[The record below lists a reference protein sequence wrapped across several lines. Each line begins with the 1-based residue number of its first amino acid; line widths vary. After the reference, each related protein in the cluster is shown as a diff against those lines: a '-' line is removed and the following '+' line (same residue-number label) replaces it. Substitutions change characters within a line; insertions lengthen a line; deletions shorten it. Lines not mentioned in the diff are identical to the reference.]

1 MTHATGPACTPL
13 SHVLPQHY
21 INRFGRHLRDTLF
34 EQGLWLLGNTIGIA
48 KVGSRVSLVETT
60 PKKSRSGDPWIFF
73 TVMINNWDW
82 CGTGPYFSTFLAG
95 CSFSGYKN
103 LAKYD
108 KKAAGLEVGR
118 SGDFST
124 PA

>member
-1 MTHATGPACTPL
+1 MTHATGQAW
-13 SHVLPQHY
+13 
-21 INRFGRHLRDTLF
+21 HLRDTLF

-48 KVGSRVSLVETT
+48 KVGSKVSLVETT

-82 CGTGPYFSTFLAG
+82 CGTGPFFFTFLVVG

-103 LAKYD
+103 IAKHD
-108 KKAAGLEVGR
+108 KEGR
-118 SGDFST
+118 GTGGRALGRLFH
-124 PA
+124 PGIKG